1 MLRRAA
7 DSAFWLGRYVE
18 RAEATARIVDVHF
31 HSRLETANDESW
43 ESILAI
49 AGLDDDF
56 HARYDVADESSV
68 LHFLAFDPDNPS
80 SVLSCLKSARENA
93 RAIRGLI
100 SGEMWEAVNGWYLD
114 LREWDVAQVERKSA
128 FDFFRR
134 VKRGSHLF
142 HGAALRTQAKGDAR
156 EFLKAGGFVERAD
169 GTARILDVKASTL
182 GADEEADLHGWTVVL
197 QSVGAMEAYVRAN
210 RQGVSPEGVTRYLV
224 LSPAFPASVLFSISN
239 LEASLRSIS
248 GNRAP
253 LPANEAE
260 RCAGRLYR
268 DLLYLTVEEI
278 TERGM
283 HEFVEDL
290 QGRFAE
296 IGDAV
301 WETYL
306 SY

>member
-7 DSAFWLGRYVE
+7 DSAYWLGRYVE
-18 RAEATARIVDVHF
+18 RAEATARMVDVQF
-31 HSRLETANDESW
+31 HANLETATDDGW

-49 AGLDDDF
+49 AGLDEDF
-56 HARYDVADESSV
+56 HARYAVADEASV

-80 SVLSCLKSARENA
+80 SVMSCLKAARDNA

-100 SGEMWEAVNGWYLD
+100 SGEMWEAVNRWYLD

-134 VKRGSHLF
+134 VKQGSHLF

-156 EFLKAGGFVERAD
+156 EFLKVGGFVERAD
-169 GTARILDVKASTL
+169 GTARILDVKASALAEGGT
-182 GADEEADLHGWTVVL
+182 DVHGWTVVL
-197 QSVGAMEAYVRAN
+197 QSVGAFEAYVREN
-210 RQGVSPEGVTRYLV
+210 RHGVSPEGVTGYLV
-224 LSPAFPASVLFSISN
+224 LSPSFPASVLFSVSN
-239 LEASLRSIS
+239 VEASLRSIS
-248 GNRAP
+248 GNLAP
-253 LPANEAE
+253 TPQNAAE
-260 RCAGRLYR
+260 RCAGKLYR
-268 DLLYLTVEEI
+268 DLLYLTVDEI
-278 TERGM
+278 SDRGV
-283 HEFVEDL
+283 HDFVDDL
-290 QGRFAE
+290 QKRFAE